1 MAVELKTDDDFT
13 QTLNNSEKVV
23 VKYFADWCGSC
34 RLFAP
39 KFRRLSEDDRFE
51 NITFLDVNAEKS
63 PEARKLAGV
72 TNLPYF
78 AAFKNG
84 ELVDGQATSKEESVV
99 ELINK
104 L

>member
-1 MAVELKTDDDFT
+1 MAVELKTDQDFIT
-13 QTLNNSEKVV
+13 SIATNEKVV

-39 KFRRLSEDDRFE
+39 KFRRLSEEEKFNDV
-51 NITFLDVNAEKS
+51 TFLDVNAENS
-63 PEARKLAGV
+63 PEARKAAGV

-78 AAFKNG
+78 ATFKNG
-84 ELVDGQATSKEESVV
+84 ELVEGQATSKEESVV